1 MSSVDLLPAKKSDIS
16 AALEYN
22 RQNNWPD
29 VSDKAKVFVHEYSIC
44 GDMKA
49 ARRRVGVSMAVGSRL
64 LRDPL
69 VRGYLDDL
77 LEDCRKDSV
86 ITREFVELQWL
97 ETLEQVNGDTEV
109 AGVTRD
115 GEEYMARVYNAN
127 GKISVLKEMG
137 RVIGM
142 TETKAVGGVS
152 VNIDLSSFTGRG
164 EEEETGVVI
173 DYPTE

>member
-1 MSSVDLLPAKKSDIS
+1 MSNVDLLPEKKSDIS

-29 VSDKAKVFVHEYSIC
+29 VSAKAKVFAHEYSIC
-44 GDMKA
+44 GDMKS
-49 ARRRVGVSMAVGSRL
+49 ARNKVGISMAVGSRL

-69 VRGYLDDL
+69 VKGYLDEL
-77 LEDCRKDSV
+77 LEDCRKDSI

-97 ETLEQVNGDTEV
+97 ETLEQVNGETEV

-127 GKISVLKEMG
+127 GKISALKEMG

-142 TETKAVGGVS
+142 TETKSPGGVS
-152 VNIDLSSFTGRG
+152 VNIDLSSFTGR
-164 EEEETGVVI
+164 EEKETAVVI